1 MHLEGERYEKGW
13 GEEVRRKGMVR
24 NVTRRQVMGGKA
36 QGNGTVR
43 KALCSPISM
52 TFPQTYLLQSKRTLN
67 PILAHK
73 CLLFSVEENVP
84 FCAFSGAFKQAH
96 FRLP

>member
-1 MHLEGERYEKGW
+1 
-13 GEEVRRKGMVR
+13 MVR
-24 NVTRRQVMGGKA
+24 NVTSRQVMGGKA
-36 QGNGTVR
+36 QGKGTVR

-52 TFPQTYLLQSKRTLN
+52 TFPQTYLLQHKRTLN

-73 CLLFSVEENVP
+73 WLLFSVEEKAP